1 MSVIIEQPAP
11 FQIPEALDQLI
22 DQIPP
27 KDRDRIRQAVRRLH
41 EANGELWVAEDQVRG
56 AADAEAVALKRSIDQ
71 LNRERNG
78 LIDRIDEAFT
88 HLATRHLVR
97 PSTPIHTET
106 LGSVID
112 RYSVVTLRERRAEEL
127 TETAGHEVAADRLPQ
142 IRDQRA
148 ELARS
153 IADLA
158 TDLNAGARRLPDGRK
173 FKLYGN
179 ATETAGQVTISPNID
194 QVIAL
199 GGLSECGKS
208 SSGDYLRYVE
218 GTYRLKMGFLIDLA
232 AQRSGVVDPYQL
244 DPHTQ
249 ACLLLEGLNV
259 FADMH
264 VEARRFTIESVHRD
278 EMIFELKQMLG
289 DRLIIAYLD
298 ASAHI
303 RAARSGTSR
312 SALRAKDDVKTS
324 RGAHLVAAGADHVID
339 NSGPLLALHARLR
352 AIANT
357 TRPARKI
364 PVEPASSS
372 FLPAE
377 VAGAVDQFAAV
388 LAAMPA
394 VELVALTGSSV
405 DGEWLTGWSD
415 IDLLISAER
424 SAHSAVVR
432 ETNALLAELAGA
444 FGIKGA
450 VTLVTPGEVRALMVQ
465 PRLVYAFSRLADG
478 RSPALLAAPALCL
491 PLITSAKIR
500 HAAIEDLSL
509 VIVTLRRLLS
519 SATTDSCEVR
529 PLYKHI
535 VLALRLL
542 LRSAGLDATGSDAIV
557 DMAEEMLNGLG
568 SLDLPPISA
577 FAQVRAQNIDA
588 DQRVGAVI
596 RAAHRLLDWYAQQLN
611 PRVDAA
617 ETETTGAGK

>member
-41 EANGELWVAEDQVRG
+41 EANRELWVAEDQVRE
-56 AADAEAVALKRSIDQ
+56 AADGEAVALKRSIDR

-153 IADLA
+153 MADLA
-158 TDLNAGARRLPDGRK
+158 TDLSTGARRLPDGRK

-179 ATETAGQVTISPNID
+179 AAEAAGPVTASPNID

-232 AQRSGVVDPYQL
+232 ARRNGLVDPYQL
-244 DPHTQ
+244 DPRTQ

-324 RGAHLVAAGADHVID
+324 RGAHLVAARADHVID

-357 TRPARKI
+357 NSARIIPAEPAR
-364 PVEPASSS
+364 SS

-377 VAGAVDQFAAV
+377 VAGAIDQVAAV
-388 LAAMPA
+388 LAATPA

-415 IDLLISAER
+415 IDLLVSAER
-424 SAHSAVVR
+424 SAHSAVAR
-432 ETNALLAELAGA
+432 ETNALQAELAGT

-465 PRLVYAFSRLADG
+465 PRLVYALSRLADG
-478 RSPALLAAPALCL
+478 RSPALLAAPTVRL

-500 HAAIEDLSL
+500 HAATEDLPL

-519 SATTDSCEVR
+519 SVTTESFEVR

-542 LRSAGLDATGSDAIV
+542 LRCGGLDATGSDAIV
-557 DMAEEMLNGLG
+557 DTAEEMLDGLG
-568 SLDLPPISA
+568 SLNLPSISTL
-577 FAQVRAQNIDA
+577 AQSRARNTDA
-588 DQRVGAVI
+588 VQHVGAVL
-596 RAAHRLLDWYAQQLN
+596 RAAHHLLDWHAQQLN
-611 PRVDAA
+611 PDAGVA
-617 ETETTGAGK
+617 QTEATGGEE

>member
-1 MSVIIEQPAP
+1 MPRNSPNRRPRGRRGPA
-11 FQIPEALDQLI
+11 
-22 DQIPP
+22 
-27 KDRDRIRQAVRRLH
+27 
-41 EANGELWVAEDQVRG
+41 
-56 AADAEAVALKRSIDQ
+56 S
-71 LNRERNG
+71 
-78 LIDRIDEAFT
+78 
-88 HLATRHLVR
+88 
-97 PSTPIHTET
+97 
-106 LGSVID
+106 
-112 RYSVVTLRERRAEEL
+112 
-127 TETAGHEVAADRLPQ
+127 Q
-142 IRDQRA
+142 IRDQRP

-179 ATETAGQVTISPNID
+179 ASETAGQVTISPNID

-278 EMIFELKQMLG
+278 EMIFALKQILG

-298 ASAHI
+298 ASARI

-312 SALRAKDDVKTS
+312 SALRAKDAVKTS

-339 NSGPLLALHARLR
+339 NSRPLLALHARLR
-352 AIANT
+352 AIAN

-415 IDLLISAER
+415 IDLLVSAER

-432 ETNALLAELAGA
+432 ETNALQTELAGA

-500 HAAIEDLSL
+500 HAATEDLPL

-542 LRSAGLDATGSDAIV
+542 LRSASLDATGSDAIV

-588 DQRVGAVI
+588 DQRVGAVV
-596 RAAHRLLDWYAQQLN
+596 RAAHRLLDWYARQLN
-611 PRVDAA
+611 PTSRRA
-617 ETETTGAGK
+617 EPETTGAGK

>member
-22 DQIPP
+22 DQIPS
-27 KDRDRIRQAVRRLH
+27 KDRDRIRQSVRRLH
-41 EANGELWVAEDQVRG
+41 EVNGELWAAEDQVRG
-56 AADAEAVALKRSIDQ
+56 AADAEAVTLKRSIDQ

-88 HLATRHLVR
+88 HLSTRHFVR

-158 TDLNAGARRLPDGRK
+158 TDLSAGARRLPDGRK

-179 ATETAGQVTISPNID
+179 AAEAAGQVTASPNID

-232 AQRSGVVDPYQL
+232 ARRSGVVDPYQL
-244 DPHTQ
+244 DPRTQ

-357 TRPARKI
+357 DPVRKI
-364 PVEPASSS
+364 PVEPARSS
-372 FLPAE
+372 FLSAE
-377 VAGAVDQFAAV
+377 VACAIDQFAAA
-388 LAAMPA
+388 LAAIPA

-405 DGEWLTGWSD
+405 DGEWLPGWSD
-415 IDLLISAER
+415 IDLLVSAER
-424 SAHSAVVR
+424 SVHSAVAR
-432 ETNALLAELAGA
+432 ETNLLQAELAGA

-465 PRLVYAFSRLADG
+465 PRLVYALSRLADR
-478 RSPALLAAPALCL
+478 RSPALLAAPTVRL

-500 HAAIEDLSL
+500 HAATEDLPL

-519 SATTDSCEVR
+519 SATTDSFEVR
-529 PLYKHI
+529 PLYKHV

-542 LRSAGLDATGSDAIV
+542 LRGGGLDATGSDAIV
-557 DMAEEMLNGLG
+557 DMAEEMLDGLG
-568 SLDLPPISA
+568 SLNLPSISTL
-577 FAQVRAQNIDA
+577 AQVRARNTDA
-588 DQRVGAVI
+588 DQHVGAVF
-596 RAAHRLLDWYAQQLN
+596 RAAHCFLDWYAQQLN
-611 PRVDAA
+611 PAA
-617 ETETTGAGK
+617 GAAQAKTVGGEE